1 MLPFEL
7 IIRALGIVFSLGIL
21 AVAIVLGGFIFI
33 TLAGLI
39 VVAIIG
45 FYIRG
50 FFYRRKKDLDS
61 DSDDTVIDA
70 EYTILDNKDS
80 DD

>member
-33 TLAGLI
+33 TLVGLI

-50 FFYRRKKDLDS
+50 FFYRRKKGS

-70 EYTILDNKDS
+70 EYTILDNKDP

>member
-39 VVAIIG
+39 VVAII
-45 FYIRG
+45 
-50 FFYRRKKDLDS
+50 
-61 DSDDTVIDA
+61 
-70 EYTILDNKDS
+70 
-80 DD
+80 

>member
-33 TLAGLI
+33 TLAGLVVI
-39 VVAIIG
+39 VIIG
-45 FYIRG
+45 FYVRG

>member
-33 TLAGLI
+33 TPAGLI

-61 DSDDTVIDA
+61 DDTVIDA

>member
-50 FFYRRKKDLDS
+50 FFYRRKKDLY
-61 DSDDTVIDA
+61 SDDTVIDA
-70 EYTILDNKDS
+70 EYTILDNKDP

>member
-1 MLPFEL
+1 MTQLQVIKRQPMMSIGCL
-7 IIRALGIVFSLGIL
+7 
-21 AVAIVLGGFIFI
+21 

-39 VVAIIG
+39 VIVIIG
-45 FYIRG
+45 FYVRG
-50 FFYRRKKDLDS
+50 FFYRRKKDLDT
-61 DSDDTVIDA
+61 DDTVIDA

>member
-21 AVAIVLGGFIFI
+21 AIAIVLGGFIFI
-33 TLAGLI
+33 TFAGLI

-50 FFYRRKKDLDS
+50 FFYRRKKGS